1 MPRDDSTRSHIP
13 TYMPTYLDKFPWPVG
28 MQLISLNM
36 HCYTICN
43 SPYRPMTQLYQHILA
58 LAFAVRE
65 INENPHLLPNIT
77 LGFHIYNSHFIARW
91 TYQASLAVLSRKSRF
106 VPNYNYEAEN
116 IPIAVI
122 GGSNSD
128 LRLQMHNSLP
138 LFFSILSHHLLSL
151 LLAHLWLFSH
161 DWKQYGTHQYSGIL
175 QLLLHFNW
183 MWIGVL
189 SKNDDTGEQFVQNV
203 LPMFAQRGICF
214 DFIGRF
220 PKLKFSGE
228 LSEMVAD
235 GSETIRVIMGS
246 TANVVVVNG
255 EIDTIMVLR
264 MMPKVAEIHDIL
276 MNATSKVWIMT
287 AQMEFT
293 SFPFQRSWEIDFLH
307 GALSLAVSSKEP
319 AGFQKFVQMRNP
331 ASERDDSFLRVFW
344 EQAFICSFS
353 NASLN
358 KELEESCTG
367 EEKVD
372 SLPGS
377 VFEMSMTAQSYSVYN
392 ALYTVAHALHAMQCS
407 RFKIG
412 AMLQHFLR
420 SVSFNNSAGEEISF
434 DQKGALVA
442 GFDIINWVTFPNE
455 SFLRV
460 KVGKVDPQILQER
473 GLRIHDDAIIW
484 PSNFNQVSYSR
495 TKKEGKPACCYDCLP
510 CPEGKISNQKDMDV
524 CFECPGNQYPNHF
537 QDGCLPKQITFLS
550 YGEPLGIIL
559 SSLALS
565 FSLLTALVLGIFLKH
580 MDTPI
585 VKANNRNLTYTLL
598 VSLLLSFLCVLL
610 FVGQPGAL
618 TCLLRQSAFG
628 MIFSVAVSCIL
639 AKTIIVVLAF
649 MATKPGSKM
658 RRWVGKPLSNSI
670 VLSCF
675 LIQAT
680 ICTVWLATS
689 PPFPDLDMHT
699 MIQEMVLLCNEGSV
713 LMFYFVLGYMG
724 FLASV
729 SFIVAFLARR
739 LPDSFNEAKFITFS
753 MLVFCSVWL
762 SFVPTYLSTKGKYMV
777 AVEIF
782 SILAS
787 SSGLLGCIFFPK
799 CYIILL
805 RPELN
810 TKGQLIRTTKNQS
823 SSIQKSFISN
833 E

>member
-1 MPRDDSTRSHIP
+1 MSAFD
-13 TYMPTYLDKFPWPVG
+13 MW
-28 MQLISLNM
+28 
-36 HCYTICN
+36 
-43 SPYRPMTQLYQHILA
+43 PMTQLYQHILA

-91 TYQASLAVLSRKSRF
+91 IYQASLAVLSRKGRF
-106 VPNYNYEAEN
+106 IPNYKCDVEDT
-116 IPIAVI
+116 PIAVI

-128 LRLQMHNSLP
+128 SCLQMTT
-138 LFFSILSHHLLSL
+138 ILCMYKMPQLIYGSSPMMENNVQT
-151 LLAHLWLFSH
+151 LFSH
-161 DWKQYGTHQYSGIL
+161 WMFPDGTHQYNGIL
-175 QLLLHFNW
+175 QLLLHFSW
-183 MWIGVL
+183 MWIGVV
-189 SKNDDTGEQFVQNV
+189 SQNDDAGERFVQNV
-203 LPMFAQRGICF
+203 LPLFAQRGICF

-235 GSETIRVIMGS
+235 GSETIRVVMGS
-246 TANVVVVNG
+246 TANVVVVHG
-255 EIDTIMVLR
+255 EIHTILIMR
-264 MMPKVAEIHDIL
+264 TMPKVAETDDIP
-276 MNATSKVWIMT
+276 MHATSKVWIMT

-293 SFPFQRSWEIDFLH
+293 SFPIQRGWEIDFLH
-307 GALSLAVSSKEP
+307 GALSLAVSSKEL

-331 ASERDDSFLRVFW
+331 ASEREDSFLQLFW

-407 RFKIG
+407 TFKIR
-412 AMLQHFLR
+412 AMANGMKLDCLKQQIWPLQHFLR
-420 SVSFNNSAGEEISF
+420 SISFNNSAGEEISF
-434 DQKGALVA
+434 DRKGALVA

-460 KVGKVDPQILQER
+460 KVGKMYPQIPQEK
-473 GLRIHDDAIIW
+473 GLRIHNEAIVW
-484 PSNFNQVSYSR
+484 PSNFNQTPPPSVCNENCHLGYSR
-495 TKKEGKPACCYDCLP
+495 TKKEGKPSCCYDCLP
-510 CPEGKISNQKDMDV
+510 CPEGKITNQKDMDV

-537 QDGCLPKQITFLS
+537 RDGCLPKRITFLS

-565 FSLLTALVLGIFLKH
+565 FSLLTALVLGIFLKY

-598 VSLLLSFLCVLL
+598 ISLLLSFLCVLL
-610 FVGQPGAL
+610 FIGQPGAL

-649 MATKPGSKM
+649 VATKPGSKM
-658 RRWVGKPLSNSI
+658 RRWVGKPLSNTI

-787 SSGLLGCIFFPK
+787 SLGLLGCIFSPK

-810 TKGQLIRTTKNQS
+810 TKGQLIRKTKNQS
-823 SSIQKSFISN
+823 S
-833 E
+833 

>member
-1 MPRDDSTRSHIP
+1 MSQIYIASSILTFRKPPSPELFDD
-13 TYMPTYLDKFPWPVG
+13 ML
-28 MQLISLNM
+28 
-36 HCYTICN
+36 
-43 SPYRPMTQLYQHILA
+43 PMTQLYQHILA

-65 INENPHLLPNIT
+65 INESPHILPNDT

-91 TYQASLAVLSRKSRF
+91 IYQASLAVLSRKGRF
-106 VPNYNYEAEN
+106 VPNYKCDVEDT
-116 IPIAVI
+116 PIAVI

-128 LRLQMHNSLP
+128 SCLQMAT
-138 LFFSILSHHLLSL
+138 ILHMYKMPQLIYGSSPMMEHSVQT
-151 LLAHLWLFSH
+151 LFSH
-161 DWKQYGTHQYSGIL
+161 WIFPDGTHQYNGIL
-175 QLLLHFNW
+175 QLLLQFGW
-183 MWIGVL
+183 MWIGVV
-189 SKNDDTGEQFVQNV
+189 SQNDDAGERFVQNV
-203 LPMFAQRGICF
+203 LPMFAQKGICF

-228 LSEMVAD
+228 FHEMVAD
-235 GSETIRVIMGS
+235 GSETIRVITES
-246 TANVVVVNG
+246 TANAVVVNG

-264 MMPKVAEIHDIL
+264 MMPKVAEIHDIA
-276 MNATSKVWIMT
+276 MHATSKVWIMT

-293 SFPFQRSWEIDFLH
+293 SIPFQRGWEIDFLH
-307 GALSLAVSSKEP
+307 GALSLAVSSKEL

-331 ASERDDSFLRVFW
+331 ASEREDGFLRIFW

-353 NASLN
+353 NTSLD
-358 KELEESCTG
+358 KEHEESCTG

-392 ALYTVAHALHAMQCS
+392 ALFTVAHALHAMQYS
-407 RFKIG
+407 RFKIR
-412 AMLQHFLR
+412 AMANRMTLDYLKQRPWQLQHFLR

-460 KVGKVDPQILQER
+460 KVGKVDPQIPQEK
-473 GLRIHDDAIIW
+473 GFRIHDDAIIW
-484 PSNFNQVSYSR
+484 PSSFNQTPPPSVCNENCHLGYSR

-510 CPEGKISNQKDMDV
+510 CPEGKISNQKDMDD
-524 CFECPGNQYPNHF
+524 CFECPGDQYPNHF

-559 SSLALS
+559 TTLSLS

-598 VSLLLSFLCVLL
+598 ISLLLSFLCVLL
-610 FVGQPGAL
+610 FIGQPEAL
-618 TCLLRQSAFG
+618 ACLLRQTAFG

-639 AKTIIVVLAF
+639 AKTTIVVLAF
-649 MATKPGSKM
+649 MATKPGSTM

-670 VLSCF
+670 VLSCI

-689 PPFPDLDMHT
+689 PPFPDLDMLT
-699 MIQEMVLLCNEGSV
+699 MIKETVLLCNEGSV
-713 LMFYFVLGYMG
+713 LMFYCVLGYMG

-729 SFIVAFLARR
+729 SFVVAFLARR

-787 SSGLLGCIFFPK
+787 SLGLLGCIFSPK

-810 TKGQLIRTTKNQS
+810 TKGQLIRINKES
-823 SSIQKSFISN
+823 A
-833 E
+833 